1 MWGFWTGRTPG
12 GIAIA
17 ALYVNGPVH
26 RVGVFNDIPVRR
38 MPENELRPLRDVAV
52 EQIEAAVQ
60 VVGVA
65 DDSHT
70 GGRVSG
76 GVAPAH
82 VVADLMGMEM
92 SNQVGNQF
100 WGTVASVLVISA
112 GPPVRIGHDGGQGA
126 RAVCDHIKVRLV

>member
-65 DDSHT
+65 VD
-70 GGRVSG
+70 
-76 GVAPAH
+76 AH
-82 VVADLMGMEM
+82 VAGGIASGIAAAHIVADLLDAE
-92 SNQVGNQF
+92 VGNQILNQF
-100 WGTVASVLVISA
+100 WRTVAAVFVIAALTALRVGYDSGQCASLV
-112 GPPVRIGHDGGQGA
+112 RHHN
-126 RAVCDHIKVRLV
+126 R